1 MKTLQNNIYNSSQF
15 VVNKKQISKKNK
27 TLKTSILY
35 DKIESSVNS
44 SLIRYQNSSNLSFK
58 SIEFDILNNAY
69 LNDKLIIKNNIKK
82 LSTTELVL
90 DITVSKKEENKK
102 DIICKAT
109 FGYALKKAS

>member
-15 VVNKKQISKKNK
+15 VVNKKQVSKNK

-35 DKIESSVNS
+35 NKIESSVNS

-90 DITVSKKEENKK
+90 DITVSKKEEDKK